1 MTVREV
7 SSYIPF
13 LIVQVFFASADL
25 AKIDATRAQ

>member
-1 MTVREV
+1 MRKI

-25 AKIDATRAQ
+25 AKNDATITQ

>member
-1 MTVREV
+1 MREV

-25 AKIDATRAQ
+25 AKNDATITQ